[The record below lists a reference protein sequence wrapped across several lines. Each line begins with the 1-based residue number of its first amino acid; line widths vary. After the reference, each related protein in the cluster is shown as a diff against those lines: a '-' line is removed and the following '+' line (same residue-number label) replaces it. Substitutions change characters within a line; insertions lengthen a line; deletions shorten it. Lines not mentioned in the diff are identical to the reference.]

1 MAEAVL
7 GLVRGDTP
15 LRKGLLGLLQHVWQ
29 VVGVDVVEHVHRA
42 NDLLGVVA
50 EHPLE
55 GGARVPQ
62 GAVGVDYRDDLR
74 GVLHDR
80 AQPAVVFPGRPAV
93 MPGLIGTTMRG
104 TVTAVVPVSIRGV
117 NVSLPPL
124 APLPMSSIPLGP
136 GEGLPRRPSR
146 PNLTVGLQ
154 ALYHHIPLGLVLPE
168 VTEELFLLG
177 MVLTNSFQASLYPTI
192 YIVWIKGQPEV
203 EDLPIVAMVV
213 PDSCP
218 AGEALFPSPT
228 G

>member
-1 MAEAVL
+1 
-7 GLVRGDTP
+7 
-15 LRKGLLGLLQHVWQ
+15 
-29 VVGVDVVEHVHRA
+29 
-42 NDLLGVVA
+42 
-50 EHPLE
+50 
-55 GGARVPQ
+55 
-62 GAVGVDYRDDLR
+62 
-74 GVLHDR
+74 
-80 AQPAVVFPGRPAV
+80 
-93 MPGLIGTTMRG
+93 MPGLISTTMRG
-104 TVTAVVPVSIRGV
+104 TITAVVPVSIRGV

-136 GEGLPRRPSR
+136 GEGLPWRPSH

-177 MVLTNSFQASLYPTI
+177 MVLTNSFQAPLYPTI

-203 EDLPIVAMVV
+203 EDLPVVTMVV